1 MRADEKLTAFLELES
16 AIRDCSIGS
25 KLSLQRG
32 AKFRGEMGNGLRLGL
47 TRNQGHQTQN
57 KKGNIMK
64 NRNTRFTATALCC
77 KNTGLL
83 LACLAAVFISAP
95 NPAPAS
101 DQVPFNG
108 VVSGYVDSQ
117 SGTECEPSTHVINFG
132 HANQLGAFTGTAEFF
147 PRPCEPDPDL
157 CENNIPYT
165 GTFDWFAAN
174 GDEIY
179 GTFEGYL
186 CPTETPGV
194 YDNHETAEVTGGT
207 GRFANATGHF
217 ELGGQLDFTTVP
229 PSFVLPWEGVI
240 SSVGSRRR

>member
-32 AKFRGEMGNGLRLGL
+32 ANFREEMGNGLRLWV
-47 TRNQGHQTQN
+47 TQN
-57 KKGNIMK
+57 EDHKPKTRKGNHIMK
-64 NRNTRFTATALCC
+64 NRNIRFKPRAGFLIP
-77 KNTGLL
+77 LL
-83 LACLAAVFISAP
+83 LVCFAAVFISAP
-95 NPAPAS
+95 TPALAR
-101 DQVPFNG
+101 DEVPFNG
-108 VVSGYVDSQ
+108 TVSGYVESQ
-117 SGTECEPSTHVINFG
+117 SGTECEPSTHVVNFG

-174 GDEIY
+174 GDEMY

-217 ELGGQLDFTTVP
+217 ELGGQLDFTTIP